1 MRESKLVQQKFSR
14 ISMQLGT
21 INLEFLDYIY
31 ELLIDGN
38 LPLIVGHVLSKIEPI
53 WSKIT
58 P

>member
-14 ISMQLGT
+14 ILVQLGT
-21 INLEFLDYIY
+21 KNLGFLDYIY
-31 ELLIDGN
+31 GLLIDEN
-38 LPLIVGHVLSKIEPI
+38 LSLIVGHVLSKFEPI